1 MKFSEYILEGR
12 VDDFKAKYSRKF
24 NQETLDRIS
33 QMFSPKYLDWVG
45 KVIDEMVINN
55 NLGEVLSGL
64 SQKLNEFDKLSS
76 NLPKTD
82 INQYSSI
89 KELSDAIETY
99 KNKPRREYKQVQ
111 GGNIVYEDE
120 RFFVVNPI
128 NYESSCYYGRG
139 TKWCTAATDSDSNF
153 NRYNSDGKLFYILD
167 KALPT
172 SDLKYKIA
180 LLYKFEGDKSYWD
193 AVDTKYDEKWFLSHN
208 PKAKEIMN
216 AVDEYLNSEYK
227 EQLEIFRDKERAQKE
242 RNRLEKL
249 RISRLY
255 QQRREEANNRRAE
268 GEWDLTNP
276 NIDEEGLKAHA
287 LMKYLESNG
296 DYQVL
301 TNEDR
306 QQIQSLKSEIERL
319 QTEYDESEDVRTD
332 LLDSISELENELGEY
347 DEYID
352 VYSIIPAGGYYDMTK
367 FELVEDLN
375 EEYAVG
381 TEDETERSA
390 EDYADQLIDDI
401 GYDSFRQSF
410 VEQYIDEDEVAET
423 MRDIYQE
430 DVYQNP
436 EIYFNDDQRELS
448 NSQRDTV
455 RRNEKIISQLKQTI
469 ESLERA
475 LLDVEEDEE
484 IDNINN
490 EIGEVSDKITEL
502 EEEIEEVKS
511 EPDGDYPSD
520 LVDEKVD
527 ELLEEV
533 RKNPKYYITEYGM
546 SMENYI
552 NKREL
557 IKGYVNEEGY
567 GILNSWDGSYE
578 QYEVNRET
586 FIVMR
591 IS

>member
-1 MKFSEYILEGR
+1 
-12 VDDFKAKYSRKF
+12 
-24 NQETLDRIS
+24 
-33 QMFSPKYLDWVG
+33 
-45 KVIDEMVINN
+45 
-55 NLGEVLSGL
+55 
-64 SQKLNEFDKLSS
+64 
-76 NLPKTD
+76 
-82 INQYSSI
+82 
-89 KELSDAIETY
+89 
-99 KNKPRREYKQVQ
+99 
-111 GGNIVYEDE
+111 
-120 RFFVVNPI
+120 
-128 NYESSCYYGRG
+128 
-139 TKWCTAATDSDSNF
+139 
-153 NRYNSDGKLFYILD
+153 
-167 KALPT
+167 
-172 SDLKYKIA
+172 
-180 LLYKFEGDKSYWD
+180 
-193 AVDTKYDEKWFLSHN
+193 
-208 PKAKEIMN
+208 
-216 AVDEYLNSEYK
+216 
-227 EQLEIFRDKERAQKE
+227 
-242 RNRLEKL
+242 
-249 RISRLY
+249 
-255 QQRREEANNRRAE
+255 
-268 GEWDLTNP
+268 
-276 NIDEEGLKAHA
+276 
-287 LMKYLESNG
+287 
-296 DYQVL
+296 
-301 TNEDR
+301 
-306 QQIQSLKSEIERL
+306 
-319 QTEYDESEDVRTD
+319 
-332 LLDSISELENELGEY
+332 
-347 DEYID
+347 
-352 VYSIIPAGGYYDMTK
+352 MTK

-381 TEDETERSA
+381 TEYETERSA
-390 EDYADQLIDDI
+390 EDYADELIDDL
-401 GYDSFRQSF
+401 GYDGLRQSF

-469 ESLERA
+469 ESLEKA

-484 IDNINN
+484 IDNIND

-546 SMENYI
+546 RMENYI